1 MRLDTA
7 FCFDLDGTVT
17 TQEILPQ
24 IAAAAG
30 LSDEIQVLTE
40 ATLKGVLAFEK
51 SLRLRCRLLADI
63 PLSEVHRIV
72 AGIPLD
78 SDIRAF
84 IAENRSRCFIVT
96 GNLDLWVKPLLD
108 RLGCRAYTSEA
119 SYSNGRLGPLN
130 RILYKGDAIADVRR
144 SFDRVIAIGESIN
157 DIAML
162 EAADVGVAYAGV
174 HQPVA
179 EVLDTC
185 LYVANNGKGLC
196 RLLNML

>member
-1 MRLDTA
+1 MESGTA

-30 LSDEIQVLTE
+30 LSDEINVLTE
-40 ATLKGVLAFEK
+40 ATLKGVLPFEK
-51 SLRLRCRLLADI
+51 SFRLRCRLLADI
-63 PLSEVHRIV
+63 SLGEVHRIV
-72 AGIPLD
+72 ASIPMD
-78 SDIRAF
+78 SDILEF
-84 IAENRSRCFIVT
+84 IAANRSRCFIAT
-96 GNLDLWVKPLLD
+96 GNLDVWVRPLLD
-108 RLGCRAYTSEA
+108 RLGCCAYTSEA
-119 SYSNGRLGPLN
+119 SYSNGRLGAPN

-162 EAADVGVAYAGV
+162 EAADVAVAYAGV

-185 LYVANNGKGLC
+185 LYVATNGKGLC